1 MNIFPFILKP
11 CLVSFYVY
19 KTNEARIR
27 LKGCW
32 MGGGGRRVLSG
43 WEVCSHFTIKNKD
56 TPARPY
62 PNLLSNSL
70 FNDLISF
77 HFSFV
82 LFSVF

>member
-32 MGGGGRRVLSG
+32 MGGEKGVEWVGGVLSLY
-43 WEVCSHFTIKNKD
+43 N
-56 TPARPY
+56 
-62 PNLLSNSL
+62 
-70 FNDLISF
+70 
-77 HFSFV
+77 
-82 LFSVF
+82 